1 MFLRE
6 VINSLMR
13 SNPWSRVLS
22 SQGGGGPTAARAAR
36 TCMHVS
42 AARVKDGS
50 VLLRR
55 ADVDK

>member
-13 SNPWSRVLS
+13 SNPGAVFSVAK
-22 SQGGGGPTAARAAR
+22 GAAAPPLNGWL
-36 TCMHVS
+36 
-42 AARVKDGS
+42 ARVKDGS